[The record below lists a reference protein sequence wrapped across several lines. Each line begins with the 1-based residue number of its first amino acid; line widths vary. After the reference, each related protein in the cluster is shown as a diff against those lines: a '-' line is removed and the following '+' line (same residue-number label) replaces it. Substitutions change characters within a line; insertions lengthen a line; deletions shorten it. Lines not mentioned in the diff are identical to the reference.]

1 MNESAALV
9 EAVVVLS
16 KMNQQLEDAGGPEGE
31 GDLFEEYLA
40 ARVNILEKFG
50 LPETEEFLFL
60 LASGAILTDT
70 EAEEV
75 VTELHQVATRYL
87 LSPVRREVQVLE
99 DAKVEQSNPFNVLPE
114 IGVITHTYTLFVYEF
129 ILLKQQQPAQEVWA
143 CLKLTQ
149 QPGVI
154 ESLGSLYAAEPSGME
169 KLLTYLRA
177 SGLKYLD
184 EFVAALPILKE
195 RDASS

>member
-9 EAVVVLS
+9 EAVVALS

-75 VTELHQVATRYL
+75 VTELHQAATRYL
-87 LSPVRREVQVLE
+87 LSPVR
-99 DAKVEQSNPFNVLPE
+99 
-114 IGVITHTYTLFVYEF
+114 
-129 ILLKQQQPAQEVWA
+129 QPRFTSSRSTTRTNSSPPVRTKRSETSSA
-143 CLKLTQ
+143 T
-149 QPGVI
+149 
-154 ESLGSLYAAEPSGME
+154 
-169 KLLTYLRA
+169 A
-177 SGLKYLD
+177 SKYPT
-184 EFVAALPILKE
+184 A
-195 RDASS
+195 